1 MPRIYVELS
10 GLKQVGER
18 CKDIASRV
26 DGIGVD
32 FQESIRQ
39 LDWDVRLESN
49 LNDTARKISRKL
61 EQYSRLLNTY
71 WNFVEETCDTYT
83 KLDAY
88 KEPSLADQVIPFK
101 INSDALTPLG
111 PGCYPVADW
120 HNKIDQYFLNTIKN
134 LMDSYDNWGGEEEAG
149 VLKDVIDYMENFID
163 FFFGDKKGIAGAGKW
178 FDLANSSVDVWKG
191 LYDYY
196 TDMYSGLKTGFFG
209 DIAKKNVKILGLS
222 AGFMGL
228 TASVLSASSG
238 LDNKQW
244 QSMVA
249 DYIDC
254 GKDILLIMESGY
266 ELKHIGDIKSLADI
280 KAGPWSA
287 MNVYTAIGNAALQ
300 SVSQG
305 IRSHEK
311 YYADGTWD
319 LGDTGVTAIDVSMA
333 GIYGLSHSLTL
344 GLDDL
349 IFGAIDGATGGNGNT
364 DMTYYEKAAEGYK
377 ILASKCGEAIGD
389 WWVNLTT

>member
-1 MPRIYVELS
+1 M
-10 GLKQVGER
+10 
-18 CKDIASRV
+18 
-26 DGIGVD
+26 
-32 FQESIRQ
+32 
-39 LDWDVRLESN
+39 
-49 LNDTARKISRKL
+49 
-61 EQYSRLLNTY
+61 
-71 WNFVEETCDTYT
+71 
-83 KLDAY
+83 
-88 KEPSLADQVIPFK
+88 
-101 INSDALTPLG
+101 
-111 PGCYPVADW
+111 
-120 HNKIDQYFLNTIKN
+120 
-134 LMDSYDNWGGEEEAG
+134 
-149 VLKDVIDYMENFID
+149 
-163 FFFGDKKGIAGAGKW
+163 
-178 FDLANSSVDVWKG
+178 
-191 LYDYY
+191 
-196 TDMYSGLKTGFFG
+196 
-209 DIAKKNVKILGLS
+209 
-222 AGFMGL
+222 
-228 TASVLSASSG
+228 
-238 LDNKQW
+238 
-244 QSMVA
+244 
-249 DYIDC
+249 
-254 GKDILLIMESGY
+254 
-266 ELKHIGDIKSLADI
+266 KHIGDIKSLADI